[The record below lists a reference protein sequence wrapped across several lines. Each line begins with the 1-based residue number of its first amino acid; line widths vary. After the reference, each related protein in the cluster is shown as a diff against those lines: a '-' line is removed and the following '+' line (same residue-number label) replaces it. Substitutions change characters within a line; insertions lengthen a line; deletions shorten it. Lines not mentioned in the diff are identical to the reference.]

1 MVNWTDSPG
10 YKLAKH
16 LNTTLSDILLPNA
29 FNIQNTNTL
38 AHTLKFA
45 IYRKPTTT
53 DLIIHKDSCHPHEH
67 KKSAINFLVNGM
79 N

>member
-29 FNIQNTNTL
+29 FNIQKHQHIS
-38 AHTLKFA
+38 AHIEICSLQKTHNHRPDHTQGFMPPA
-45 IYRKPTTT
+45 
-53 DLIIHKDSCHPHEH
+53 
-67 KKSAINFLVNGM
+67 
-79 N
+79 